1 MDLYHVAL
9 NLWFFNAKR
18 KKLDTKYNPI
28 NLMLETYDY
37 KEMIKKEDQA
47 DKNEEFADLPLTQ
60 TLKNDEVKEETRIKI
75 LISNKLLTSLP
86 VFVEQMK
93 VGNNSCKLKS
103 EIRRI
108 LYLLYKHNKIKK
120 KLYNILIKLL

>member
-1 MDLYHVAL
+1 
-9 NLWFFNAKR
+9 
-18 KKLDTKYNPI
+18 
-28 NLMLETYDY
+28 MLETYGY
-37 KEMIKKEDQA
+37 KEMIKKEDEA
-47 DKNEEFADLPLTQ
+47 DKNEGFADLPLTQ

-86 VFVEQMK
+86 VFLEQMK

-103 EIRRI
+103 GIRRI

-120 KLYNILIKLL
+120 KL